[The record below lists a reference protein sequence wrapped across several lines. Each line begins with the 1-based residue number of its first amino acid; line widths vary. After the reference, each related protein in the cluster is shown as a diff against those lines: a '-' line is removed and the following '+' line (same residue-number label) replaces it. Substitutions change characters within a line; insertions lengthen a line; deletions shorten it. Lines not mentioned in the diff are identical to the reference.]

1 MLKSL
6 LDELAK
12 FASQAL
18 TLACHSGHPLDTDT
32 LISSVIEESEHLKNW
47 HARGQQG
54 QGKKPKDG
62 QANKALTVTGSE
74 GSH

>member
-6 LDELAK
+6 PDKLAK
-12 FASQAL
+12 FMSQAL
-18 TLACHSGHPLDTDT
+18 TSACHSAHPLDTDT
-32 LISSVIEESEHLKNW
+32 LISSVIEESECLKNQCV
-47 HARGQQG
+47 HGQQG

-62 QANKALTVTGSE
+62 QANEALAMTGSE

>member
-32 LISSVIEESEHLKNW
+32 LINSVIEESECLKNRC
-47 HARGQQG
+47 ACSQQG
-54 QGKKPKDG
+54 QGKKSREG
-62 QANKALTVTGSE
+62 QADEALAVTGSE